1 MLISVMKMIINLV
14 NQAWIIIIFPR
25 GGDPFDGCFLP
36 SAPVAIK
43 GRKPAVGALVRT
55 TGIVKGNNPLSLVW
69 FK

>member
-36 SAPVAIK
+36 SAPVPTK
-43 GRKPAVGALVRT
+43 GRKPAVGALVS
-55 TGIVKGNNPLSLVW
+55 V
-69 FK
+69 